1 MLLGRA
7 ALVLWWLLAPQG
19 ASAAPSAPSPSPPLP
34 ATSPPSHHHHHRYL
48 SGWKHPPSTP
58 SPPSLPSPLS
68 PPHAHVHVHITAVTA
83 FPPTP
88 PFAPHAPH
96 AESSTPARV
105 GVIAAVCS
113 VLAGAGIY
121 AAVLVC
127 VHSRKK
133 RHGGASRQT
142 DIVAVARERA
152 IQMTRTATHG
162 DGDADEGAGGG
173 PEGDWAR
180 PPYLQIAVAVAGVPA
195 AAPSADEGAGGL
207 APSRRRRNDEVPVGL
222 PVAACADGSWAP
234 ASGGG
239 ADAADPE
246 SGEVTDS
253 FQQRYQS
260 HQHREG
266 FVVATGFVPNV

>member
-1 MLLGRA
+1 MMMLLGRA
-7 ALVLWWLLAPQG
+7 ALVLWGLG

-88 PFAPHAPH
+88 PSAPHAPH
-96 AESSTPARV
+96 AESITSARV

-113 VLAGAGIY
+113 VLAGAGIF

-142 DIVAVARERA
+142 DIVAAARERA
-152 IQMTRTATHG
+152 IQMTRTSTATHG
-162 DGDADEGAGGG
+162 ELMRTRGREGAKG
-173 PEGDWAR
+173 PAR
-180 PPYLQIAVAVAGVPA
+180 RTCRLRSQSQACPP
-195 AAPSADEGAGGL
+195 
-207 APSRRRRNDEVPVGL
+207 RRRRRTRGREGLPPRGVGGTTRCQWRL

-234 ASGGG
+234 ASEGG

-253 FQQRYQS
+253 FQQRYQA

>member
-1 MLLGRA
+1 M
-7 ALVLWWLLAPQG
+7 
-19 ASAAPSAPSPSPPLP
+19 
-34 ATSPPSHHHHHRYL
+34 
-48 SGWKHPPSTP
+48 
-58 SPPSLPSPLS
+58 
-68 PPHAHVHVHITAVTA
+68 
-83 FPPTP
+83 
-88 PFAPHAPH
+88 
-96 AESSTPARV
+96 

-113 VLAGAGIY
+113 VVVAGGIY
-121 AAVLVC
+121 AAVLVYI
-127 VHSRKK
+127 HSRKK
-133 RHGGASRQT
+133 RQGNIRT
-142 DIVAVARERA
+142 DIQMAAL
-152 IQMTRTATHG
+152 QMTRTATHGDGYADEGAGGGEGARPPYLQIAVAGVPTAASAERVVPVGIQTDIQLTRTATNG

-239 ADAADPE
+239 ADATDLE